1 MTHVLLAVDD
11 SDERAELQAERVAGL
26 DWAPDGVH
34 ATVVH
39 VFTENREGASIGQF
53 RPARQARKVLETA
66 GIDVELDEMS
76 GDPDTV
82 LVDYVRDHEVDLV
95 CVAGRK
101 RSPAGKAVFGSVSQ
115 SIMLN
120 VDVPVLF
127 CPYEGEE

>member
-11 SDERAELQAERVAGL
+11 SEERAELQAERVADL
-26 DWAPDGVH
+26 EWAPGGVRV
-34 ATVVH
+34 TVVH

-53 RPARQARKVLETA
+53 GPARRAHEMLEDA
-66 GIDVELDEMS
+66 GIDVELDETS
-76 GDPDTV
+76 GDPNAV
-82 LVDYVRDHEVDLV
+82 LVDYVRDTDVDLV